1 MKFQGKPM
9 IQTQQNGEK
18 PHLGPDLGVLGQIR
32 AAKTFFKKSG
42 FVSH

>member
-1 MKFQGKPM
+1 M
-9 IQTQQNGEK
+9 IQTQQKGEK
-18 PHLGPDLGVLGQIR
+18 PHLGPDLGVLGQSR